1 MPRANVLARDAGRVA
16 GTGTAPR
23 RLVDLIDAEFLAGI
37 GYDARTQLIT
47 FPDDH
52 PLLGPLRCPVT
63 GCSGPARI
71 GLAAMCAGCYGR
83 WAREPAG
90 TVLEEFLAT
99 PKPREHPHRSGP
111 VTTVDLARFGPAL
124 RDQVLALI
132 SLQRDSGRTGLGVS
146 ILRMFTWIED
156 HRIKDLNDPA
166 FLARG
171 NSTSMRGFSPHRLR
185 RSAACAD
192 PPGGGETE
200 RRLESSGLR
209 ISEAD
214 AVLPRRW

>member
-71 GLAAMCAGCYGR
+71 GLAAMCAGCYRR
-83 WAREPAG
+83 WVR
-90 TVLEEFLAT
+90 
-99 PKPREHPHRSGP
+99 
-111 VTTVDLARFGPAL
+111 
-124 RDQVLALI
+124 
-132 SLQRDSGRTGLGVS
+132 
-146 ILRMFTWIED
+146 
-156 HRIKDLNDPA
+156 
-166 FLARG
+166 
-171 NSTSMRGFSPHRLR
+171 
-185 RSAACAD
+185 
-192 PPGGGETE
+192 
-200 RRLESSGLR
+200 R
-209 ISEAD
+209 ISTR
-214 AVLPRRW
+214 VCRRIRAEGVTKILEPVAMECR